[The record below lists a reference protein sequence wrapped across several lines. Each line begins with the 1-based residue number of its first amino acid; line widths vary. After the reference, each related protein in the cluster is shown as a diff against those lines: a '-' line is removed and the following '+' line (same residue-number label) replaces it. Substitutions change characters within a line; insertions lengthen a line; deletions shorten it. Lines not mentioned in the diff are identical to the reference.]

1 MKLSK
6 HLSRAEFEFS
16 PTAVRRGI
24 ANVMNETQLASAIL
38 LAEYVF
44 EPLRAFRGAP
54 IKVNSGFRS
63 LALNQAIGGSSRT
76 SQHMKGEALDLP
88 LSAQEFHFIRE
99 KLLFDQLIWEFGN
112 DSQPQWV
119 HVSYKA
125 KNNRKQVLKAVK
137 VAGKTKYLP
146 FK

>member
-24 ANVMNETQLASAIL
+24 ANVMNEKQLASSIL
-38 LAEYVF
+38 LAENVF

-88 LSAQEFHFIRE
+88 LSAKEFHFIRE

>member
-6 HLSRAEFEFS
+6 HLSRGEFEFS

-38 LAEYVF
+38 LAENVF

-63 LALNQAIGGSSRT
+63 LALNQAIGGSSST

>member
-24 ANVMNETQLASAIL
+24 ANVMNETQLEAATL
-38 LAEYVF
+38 LAENVF

-88 LSAQEFHFIRE
+88 LSAEEFHFIRE
-99 KLLFDQLIWEFGN
+99 KLLFDQVIWEFGN

>member
-6 HLSRAEFEFS
+6 HLSRSEFEFS

-24 ANVMNETQLASAIL
+24 ANVMNETQLAAAIL
-38 LAEYVF
+38 LAENVF

-63 LALNQAIGGSSRT
+63 LALNQAIGGSSST

-88 LSAQEFHFIRE
+88 LSAEEFHFIRE